1 MPTPVRARRLVANR
15 VVTGRQA
22 PVGFNVAAVVRG
34 LGVAV
39 GLCVILSLIL
49 ALVLRWSPVSE
60 ARLPMMGGG
69 IALLAAFI
77 GGAVAGRGAASSG
90 WLHGGTA
97 GLLLGLLAALLGA
110 TLGGEGFLALAAAV
124 RAGLGFAAGLA
135 GGVFGV
141 NL

>member
-22 PVGFNVAAVVRG
+22 PGFSVAAVVRG
-34 LGVAV
+34 FAVAV
-39 GLCVILSLIL
+39 GLIVVLTFIL
-49 ALVLRWSPVSE
+49 AMVLRWSPVSE
-60 ARLPMMGGG
+60 ARLPVMGGG
-69 IALLAAFI
+69 IALLSAFI
-77 GGAVAGRGAASSG
+77 GGAVAGRAAASSG

-110 TLGGEGFLALAAAV
+110 TLGGEGFLALATVV
-124 RAGLGFAAGLA
+124 RAGLGLGAGMA